1 MLLKT
6 ISQNYNS
13 PRTYTKKL
21 KGLFFL
27 FLIAFLL
34 LSPII
39 SHSQEGKIE
48 IDGIILDET
57 NFPVP
62 YAAVGIV
69 EKYLGTSS
77 TEDGEF
83 SMLVSKNELKDSL
96 SISCLG
102 YNTIK
107 INVQDYLNQNEKK
120 IVLVESVFEMNE
132 VKLFSPLG
140 YVMNALKNLKENTI
154 STPHKIEMLYRRAA
168 TEGGK
173 SKFFVENYIKIR
185 DRGPAFPLGV
195 VEVAEARK
203 SADYRIWK
211 RTQWTH
217 SINHMSTGNPLTP
230 SEKQPNLKK
239 FTWKKI
245 GDSSYEGE
253 DVVIVEGVGKQKW
266 NKIKLYIGIN
276 TYSVYRI
283 EKQKALY
290 VYQKHQN
297 GKLYLSYYAN
307 EWGFG
312 RDMIPEKYWNT
323 EAEKMSYR
331 LEAFV
336 YNIETDKKKIKVNSF
351 GDKTDMGSLDL
362 PYHPEFWRNLSM
374 PPDTKFYKKI
384 KSELESNYGVSLEKQ
399 FELVNK

>member
-1 MLLKT
+1 MKKLKT
-6 ISQNYNS
+6 IFKVSL
-13 PRTYTKKL
+13 TAI
-21 KGLFFL
+21 LFFNS
-27 FLIAFLL
+27 IETQ
-34 LSPII
+34 
-39 SHSQEGKIE
+39 SQENKIE
-48 IDGIILDET
+48 IDGILLDET
-57 NFPVP
+57 NFPIP
-62 YAAVGIV
+62 YAAIGIS
-69 EKYLGTSS
+69 EKYIGTTS

-83 SMLVSKNELKDSL
+83 SMLISNNELKDSL

-107 INVQDYLNQNEKK
+107 IKVQDYLNQNEKK
-120 IVLVESVFEMNE
+120 IVLIESVFEMDE
-132 VKLFSPLG
+132 IKLLSPLD
-140 YVMNALKNLKENTI
+140 YVINALKNLKENTI

-185 DRGPAFPLGV
+185 DRGPAYPLGV

-217 SINHMSTGNPLTP
+217 SINYMASGNPLRP

-239 FTWKKI
+239 YKWIKI

-253 DVVIVEGVGKQKW
+253 DVIIVEGVGNEKW
-266 NKIKLYIGIN
+266 KTIKLFIGID
-276 TYSVYRI
+276 TYKVYRI

-351 GDKTDMGSLDL
+351 GDKTDMGSIDL
-362 PYHPEFWRNLSM
+362 PYHAEFWKNLSM

-384 KSELESNYGVSLEKQ
+384 KSELESNFGVSLEKQ
-399 FELVNK
+399 FELVNN

>member
-1 MLLKT
+1 MVYITHAQNDNIFNTILKNLFPLLIIT
-6 ISQNYNS
+6 
-13 PRTYTKKL
+13 
-21 KGLFFL
+21 LFFL
-27 FLIAFLL
+27 TPTIGQ
-34 LSPII
+34 
-39 SHSQEGKIE
+39 SQEGKVE

-83 SMLVSKNELKDSL
+83 SMLVTKSELQDSL

-107 INVQDYLNQNEKK
+107 IKVEDYLNQEEKK
-120 IVLVESVFEMNE
+120 IVLVESVFEMDE
-132 VKLFSPLG
+132 IKLLNPLE
-140 YVMNALKNLKENTI
+140 YVLNAQKSLKENTI
-154 STPHKIEMLYRRAA
+154 STPHQIEMLYRRAA
-168 TEGGK
+168 TEGGR

-185 DRGPAFPLGV
+185 DRGPAYPLGI

-211 RTQWTH
+211 RVQWTH
-217 SINHMSTGNPLTP
+217 SINYMASGNPFRP
-230 SEKQPNLKK
+230 SEKKPNLKK

-253 DVVIVEGVGKQKW
+253 DVLILEGTGKKKW
-266 NKIKLYIGIN
+266 NKIKLYIGID

-290 VYQKHQN
+290 IYQKHQN
-297 GKLYLSYYAN
+297 GKLYLSYFAN
-307 EWGFG
+307 EWGFN
-312 RDMIPEKYWNT
+312 RNQIPEKYWNT

-336 YNIETDKKKIKVNSF
+336 YNIETDKKKIRVRSF
-351 GDKTDMGSLDL
+351 GDETDMGSLDL
-362 PYHPEFWRNLSM
+362 PYHPAFWSNLSM